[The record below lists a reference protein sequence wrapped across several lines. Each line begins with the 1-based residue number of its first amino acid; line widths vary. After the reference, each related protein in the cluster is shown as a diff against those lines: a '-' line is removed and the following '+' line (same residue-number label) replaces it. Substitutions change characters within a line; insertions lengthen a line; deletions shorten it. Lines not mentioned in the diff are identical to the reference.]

1 MPELRYD
8 GRVAVITG
16 AGRGL
21 GRAYALLLASR
32 GAKVVVNDYGG
43 SMFGEG
49 SDAGVA
55 QEVVE
60 EIRAAGGEAVASTQ
74 SVGTA
79 EGGRAVVDNA
89 LQHFGRIDI
98 LIHNAG
104 ISCRKSIKD
113 ISIEEFRNVLD
124 VHLMGALHVA
134 HPTFPVMCGAGYGRI
149 ILTSSIAGLYGEKI
163 MSPYG
168 TSKAGLI
175 GLCYALAHEG
185 AVEGV
190 HCNAI
195 IPAAVTRLSEGRD
208 TSAFPPMT
216 PELVAPAVAWLAHES
231 CELNGEML
239 ISLAGRVAKAFV
251 VETPGI
257 YQPSW
262 TIEEVAEQM
271 DAVSKPDDPLR
282 FPPIPSGFNDH
293 LQYSFAMARGAG
305 AKSAEPR
312 LRGEELVGKDT

>member
-1 MPELRYD
+1 MSELRYD

-16 AGRGL
+16 GGRGL

-32 GAKVVVNDYGG
+32 GAKVVVNDVGG

-49 SDAGVA
+49 FDAGPA

-60 EIRAAGGEAVASTQ
+60 AIRAAGGEAVASTD

-79 EGGRAVVDNA
+79 EGGKAIVDAAIQN
-89 LQHFGRIDI
+89 FGRIDI
-98 LIHNAG
+98 VIHNAG

-124 VHLMGALHVA
+124 VHLMGALYVA
-134 HPTFPVMCGAGYGRI
+134 HPAFPLMCNAGYGRI
-149 ILTSSIAGLYGEKI
+149 ILTSSIAGLYGDKNI
-163 MSPYG
+163 SAYG
-168 TSKAGLI
+168 TGKAGLI
-175 GLCYALAHEG
+175 GLTYALAHEG
-185 AVEGV
+185 AAEGV

-195 IPAAVTRLSEGRD
+195 IPAAVTRLAEGRD

-239 ISLAGRVAKAFV
+239 ISLAGRVARAFV

-262 TIEEVAEQM
+262 TIEEIAERM
-271 DAVSKPDDPLR
+271 DAISKADDELR
-282 FPPIPSGFNDH
+282 FPPFPSGFADH
-293 LQYSFAMARGAG
+293 LQTSFAMTRGQ
-305 AKSAEPR
+305 
-312 LRGEELVGKDT
+312 

>member
-21 GRAYALLLASR
+21 GRAYALLLGSR

-49 SDAGVA
+49 TDAGVA
-55 QEVVE
+55 QQVVD
-60 EIRAAGGEAVASTQ
+60 EIEANGGEAVASAD
-74 SVGTA
+74 SVGTP
-79 EGGRAVVDNA
+79 EGGRALVETA
-89 LQHFGRIDI
+89 LERFGRVDI
-98 LIHNAG
+98 VIHNAG

-124 VHLMGALHVA
+124 VHLMGGLHVA
-134 HPTFPVMCGAGYGRI
+134 HPAFPHMCNAGYGRI

-163 MSPYG
+163 MSPYA

-175 GLCYALAHEG
+175 GLAYALAHEG
-185 AVEGV
+185 AAEGV
-190 HCNAI
+190 HCNLI

-216 PELVAPAVAWLAHES
+216 PEMVAPAVAWLAHES
-231 CELNGEML
+231 CTLNGEML
-239 ISLAGRVAKAFV
+239 VSLAGRVAKAFV
-251 VETPGI
+251 VETQGV

-262 TIEEVAEQM
+262 TIEDIAARMNAISEADETV
-271 DAVSKPDDPLR
+271 R
-282 FPPIPSGFNDH
+282 FPALPSGFNDH
-293 LQYSFAMARGAG
+293 LGYSFAMAKGA
-305 AKSAEPR
+305 AESPA
-312 LRGEELVGKDT
+312 EAATES

>member
-1 MPELRYD
+1 MTELRYD
-8 GRVAVITG
+8 NRVAVITG

-32 GAKVVVNDYGG
+32 GAKVVVNDVGG

-49 SDAGVA
+49 SDAGPA

-60 EIRAAGGEAVASTQ
+60 EIRAAGGEAVASTD
-74 SVGTA
+74 SVATP
-79 EGGRAVVDNA
+79 EGGRAIVDAA
-89 LQHFGRIDI
+89 LRNFGRIDI

-124 VHLMGALHVA
+124 VHLMGGLHVA
-134 HPTFPVMCGAGYGRI
+134 HPAFPVMCSAGYGRI
-149 ILTSSIAGLYGEKI
+149 ILTSSIAGLYGDKNI
-163 MSPYG
+163 SAYG
-168 TSKAGLI
+168 TAKAGLI
-175 GLCYALAHEG
+175 GLTYALAHEG
-185 AVEGV
+185 AAEGV

-195 IPAAVTRLSEGRD
+195 IPAAVTRLAEGRD

-216 PELVAPAVAWLAHES
+216 SELVAPAVAWLAHES
-231 CELNGEML
+231 CTMNGEML

-251 VETPGI
+251 VETPGV

-262 TIEEVAEQM
+262 TIEDIAGHM
-271 DAVSKPDDPLR
+271 DVIGKADDQLR
-282 FPPIPSGFNDH
+282 FPAFPSGFADH
-293 LQYSFAMARGAG
+293 LQTSFAMTRRE
-305 AKSAEPR
+305 S
-312 LRGEELVGKDT
+312 